1 MDIAPQEGYDV
12 SMKKETIQKL
22 TFSGLLAAEIILLTT
37 LVAIPMPGGLGF
49 LNLGDAG
56 VLSAAFILGSPWGVL
71 CAGVASAV
79 SDLLL
84 GYAVYAPAS
93 FLIKGAMAGLFLLL
107 RRVIK
112 EKGIWIAFL
121 VSSLCVPAGY
131 FLYESLLY
139 GAAAAAPNVLFN
151 ALQGMIGAAVA
162 YATHGFLAKLLA
174 RMR

>member
-1 MDIAPQEGYDV
+1 
-12 SMKKETIQKL
+12 MKKETIQKL
-22 TFSGLLAAEIILLTT
+22 TFSGLLAAAIILLTT

-71 CAGVASAV
+71 CAGAASAL

-93 FLIKGAMAGLFLLL
+93 FLVKGAMAGLFVLL
-107 RRVIK
+107 RRLLHDK
-112 EKGIWIAFL
+112 ALLLAFL

-131 FLYESLLY
+131 FLYEAMLY

-151 ALQGMIGAAVA
+151 ALQGAIGAAVA
-162 YATHGFLAKLLA
+162 YAAHGFLTKLLQ

>member
-1 MDIAPQEGYDV
+1 MDIWNTARYDV
-12 SMKKETIQKL
+12 AMKKDMIQKL

-71 CAGVASAV
+71 CAGAASAL

-93 FLIKGAMAGLFLLL
+93 FIIKAAMAAVFVLL
-107 RRVIK
+107 RRLMHDKALLIV
-112 EKGIWIAFL
+112 FL
-121 VSSLCVPAGY
+121 ASSLCVPAGY
-131 FLYESLLY
+131 FLYETLLY
-139 GAAAAAPNVLFN
+139 GAAVAAPNVLFN
-151 ALQGMIGAAVA
+151 ALQGLVGAAVA
-162 YATHGFLAKLLA
+162 YATHGFFMKLLHS
-174 RMR
+174 MH

>member
-1 MDIAPQEGYDV
+1 MN
-12 SMKKETIQKL
+12 KETIRKL

-71 CAGVASAV
+71 CAGMASAA

-84 GYAVYAPAS
+84 GYAVYAPAT
-93 FLIKGAMAGLFLLL
+93 FIVKGAMAGLFILL
-107 RRVIK
+107 RRVMK
-112 EKGIWIAFL
+112 EKGLLVAFL

-131 FLYESLLY
+131 FLYEALLY
-139 GAAAAAPNVLFN
+139 GAAAAAPNMLFN
-151 ALQGMIGAAVA
+151 AVQGLIGAGVA
-162 YATHGFLAKLLA
+162 YATHGFLAKLLQ
-174 RMR
+174 RMH